1 LDGDEIAI
9 VQLFEKAY
17 ANYGG
22 YSKKTPECW
31 RWCCIKR
38 PDVERNGII
47 VALDNDSK
55 EIAGYVVAGKSG
67 YLWEL
72 AYNPQS
78 DGESI
83 VSLLLDKATTYIESA
98 GASSV
103 NFNAPQK
110 DRVIKRVCQ
119 KRGFVASEPPKMFL
133 SVLNLRELVSLLAD
147 NKASELLQK
156 YDETIL
162 IKIEDAPF
170 WVDAAI
176 FVHINKVGI
185 KVGNES
191 QVPTIQLGTDYTTF
205 SSILFGNQ
213 SPFSAFVHA
222 KLKIKPLSK
231 IYTML
236 KVLSALQVN
245 TAWFYPLS
253 DYG

>member
-1 LDGDEIAI
+1 
-9 VQLFEKAY
+9 
-17 ANYGG
+17 
-22 YSKKTPECW
+22 
-31 RWCCIKR
+31 
-38 PDVERNGII
+38 
-47 VALDNDSK
+47 
-55 EIAGYVVAGKSG
+55 
-67 YLWEL
+67 
-72 AYNPQS
+72 
-78 DGESI
+78 
-83 VSLLLDKATTYIESA
+83 
-98 GASSV
+98 
-103 NFNAPQK
+103 
-110 DRVIKRVCQ
+110 
-119 KRGFVASEPPKMFL
+119 
-133 SVLNLRELVSLLAD
+133 
-147 NKASELLQK
+147 
-156 YDETIL
+156 L